1 MFNGTHFCKGFFFFR
16 QKLPELLG
24 TVVTRRRDVGIDKV
38 KLINRREVDIMTFN
52 QVVRLLAVFSIIG
65 GFFRALM
72 CPLALVWGMNS
83 PQELTAGVLG
93 TIFMGLGIFGLYLSH
108 QKEFGKLGFTAFIL
122 YAIGSFI
129 LMGMVFSTL
138 VFATY
143 DPKVLQ
149 MDMPPLPI
157 MVAGPFMMVTVMLS
171 MILLG
176 IAALKSKVFSKVPA
190 ILLILGPIL
199 NFVPIVTDYSVL
211 AWGIP
216 FMWFGIEVLKKV
228 RGGNRTAAT
237 VDTINTKL

>member
-1 MFNGTHFCKGFFFFR
+1 MLIIMDLN
-16 QKLPELLG
+16 
-24 TVVTRRRDVGIDKV
+24 KV
-38 KLINRREVDIMTFN
+38 I
-52 QVVRLLAVFSIIG
+52 RLLANFSIIG

-93 TIFMGLGIFGLYLSH
+93 TLFMGLGIFGLYFSA

-122 YAIGSFI
+122 YAFGSFI
-129 LMGMVFSTL
+129 LMGMVFATL
-138 VFATY
+138 VFAVY

-157 MVAGPFMMVTVMLS
+157 LIASPLMMLSVMLS

-176 IAALKSKVFSKVPA
+176 IAVLRTKVFSKVPA
-190 ILLILGPIL
+190 ILIIIAPIL
-199 NFVPIVTDYSVL
+199 NFIPVVGGFSVL

-216 FMWFGIEVLKKV
+216 FMWFGVEVLKKSRENALV
-228 RGGNRTAAT
+228 ENIT
-237 VDTINTKL
+237 VEKTVL

>member
-24 TVVTRRRDVGIDKV
+24 TVVTRRPDAGIDKV

-237 VDTINTKL
+237 VETINTKL

>member
-1 MFNGTHFCKGFFFFR
+1 MLIIMDLN
-16 QKLPELLG
+16 
-24 TVVTRRRDVGIDKV
+24 KV
-38 KLINRREVDIMTFN
+38 I
-52 QVVRLLAVFSIIG
+52 RLLAIFSIIG

-93 TIFMGLGIFGLYLSH
+93 TLFMGLGIFGLYFSA

-122 YAIGSFI
+122 YAFGSFI
-129 LMGMVFSTL
+129 LMGMVFATL
-138 VFATY
+138 VFAVY

-157 MVAGPFMMVTVMLS
+157 LIASPLMMLSVMLS

-176 IAALKSKVFSKVPA
+176 IAVLRTKVFSKVPA
-190 ILLILGPIL
+190 ILIIIAPVL
-199 NFVPIVTDYSVL
+199 NFIPVVGGFSVL

-216 FMWFGIEVLKKV
+216 FMWFGVEVLKKSRENELV
-228 RGGNRTAAT
+228 ENIT
-237 VDTINTKL
+237 VEKTIL